1 MGMNELINMT
11 EEKKPVVKGKRPNF
25 KGDGCAAWINK
36 DKNGNIYLSVVLL
49 NSIKV
54 NLFEN
59 KLKAE
64 E

>member
-1 MGMNELINMT
+1 MGINELINMG
-11 EEKKPVVKGKRPNF
+11 EEKKPIVKGKRPNF
-25 KGDGCAAWINK
+25 KGDGAAAWINK

-59 KLKAE
+59 KPKGE